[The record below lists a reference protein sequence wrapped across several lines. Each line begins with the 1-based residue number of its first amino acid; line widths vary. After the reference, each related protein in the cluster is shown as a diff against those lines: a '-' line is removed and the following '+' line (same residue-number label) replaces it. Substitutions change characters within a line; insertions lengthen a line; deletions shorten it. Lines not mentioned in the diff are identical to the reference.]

1 MSGSLGRIRQF
12 FRAMTAHIT
21 ASDRAYVASVLPPK
35 VVPLFDAMHRADQR
49 HALNVARTAMALAD
63 ARIKAGEPV
72 DRALLE
78 RAALLHDVGRRA
90 GDLDIFGKVICVLLV
105 HFFPARSRR
114 RADDGTSKM
123 LAVYFHHPQI
133 GAASL
138 RGIGLSREA
147 ALIER
152 HHAPARADDPIELVI
167 LRAADEAN

>member
-1 MSGSLGRIRQF
+1 
-12 FRAMTAHIT
+12 
-21 ASDRAYVASVLPPK
+21 
-35 VVPLFDAMHRADQR
+35 
-49 HALNVARTAMALAD
+49 MALAD